1 MILKMEKSID
11 VNITDNKH
19 DTPLHTA
26 AFHGKLDVVKFLLK
40 KKANI
45 NAVNIL
51 GGTIFFLLL

>member
-11 VNITDNKH
+11 VNITDKKG